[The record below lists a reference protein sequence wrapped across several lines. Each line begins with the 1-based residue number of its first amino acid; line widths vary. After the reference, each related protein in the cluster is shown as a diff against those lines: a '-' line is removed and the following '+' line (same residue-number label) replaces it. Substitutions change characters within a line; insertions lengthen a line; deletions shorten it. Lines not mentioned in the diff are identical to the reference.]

1 MAEKNVSI
9 WYDPEADYLEVTFER
24 KPGYFRETPNDAV
37 MQKVDETGN
46 VIGFSVLGVSTFRRE
61 EPLAL
66 SLGGDVA

>member
-9 WYDPEADYLEVTFER
+9 WYDPEADYLEVTFD
-24 KPGYFRETPNDAV
+24 KKSGYFRETPNDAV
-37 MQKVDETGN
+37 MQKVDDGGN

-66 SLGGDVA
+66 SLGSNLS

>member
-9 WYDPEADYLEVTFER
+9 WYDPEADYLEVTFDK

-37 MQKVDETGN
+37 MQKVDDAGN

-66 SLGGDVA
+66 SLGSSLS